1 MAWSPNLARISF
13 EQLGSKP
20 NRWYNEKVTR
30 RNPEVWYWHLGGDL
44 KRLTGEIG
52 VARRMGPKGF
62 WQPHIDLFE
71 DRDNYYLRVELAGV
85 KGEDLQLLYLPDS
98 HSMLVKGVRRE
109 EECFDAQSTGCH
121 QLEIYYGEFEREVE
135 LPEAPIEPSKVKAQF
150 KNGFLFVLVPKAKA
164 VFRHTKISIRK
175 V

>member
-1 MAWSPNLARISF
+1 M
-13 EQLGSKP
+13 
-20 NRWYNEKVTR
+20 TR

-52 VARRMGPKGF
+52 GSRRMGPKGF
-62 WQPHIDLFE
+62 WQPHIDLLE
-71 DRDNYYLRVELAGV
+71 DRENFYLRVELAGV

-98 HSMLVKGVRRE
+98 HSMLVRGVRKE
-109 EECFDAQSTGCH
+109 EECFDAQSTACH

-135 LPEAPIEPSKVKAQF
+135 LPEPPIEPSKVKAQF